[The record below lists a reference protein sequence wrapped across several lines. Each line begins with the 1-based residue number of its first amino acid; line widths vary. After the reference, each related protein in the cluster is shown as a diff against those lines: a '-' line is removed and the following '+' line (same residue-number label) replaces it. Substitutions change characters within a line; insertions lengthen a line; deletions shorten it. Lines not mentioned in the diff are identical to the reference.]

1 MSFKD
6 YVENSQVE
14 KKLFAKTDSYKY
26 KIRRSIAAFANSN
39 GGKILIGA
47 ADAKHDGNSIHQPV
61 EGLPEGLEIGTW
73 LDSVLSSAQLIVPAP
88 VVDIEL
94 ITHDGRSYALLSV
107 KKAVLPIGVRKEV
120 DVPLEYNKRGNQSIV
135 PFSFEDFVESFN
147 TQKEREA
154 RVAYAAIWMVL
165 NSVENLPAITQR
177 IRDDKTSVTLY
188 MKSYDILFSNYGAL
202 LSFAKTQHDLNDIN
216 RLVVV
221 TRAIEESLDFH
232 NGRAGKN
239 IVLGNHDEAVD
250 QIEILTKEA
259 RELAF
264 KISKLIIRE
273 SSDVK
278 NMLNAWLKE
287 DPEYDKKIEKN
298 KKDQPEADSV
308 KTHS

>member
-14 KKLFAKTDSYKY
+14 KKLFAKTDSFKY

-47 ADAKHDGNSIHQPV
+47 ADAKHESASDLRPE
-61 EGLPEGLEIGTW
+61 EGIPEGIEIGTW
-73 LDSVLSSAQLIVPAP
+73 LDGVLSSAQLIVPAP
-88 VVDIEL
+88 IVDVKL
-94 ITHDGRSYALLSV
+94 VTHGGRSYALLSV
-107 KKAVLPIGVRKEV
+107 KKAPLPIGVRKEV

-154 RVAYAAIWMVL
+154 RIAYAAVWMVI
-165 NSVENLPAITQR
+165 NSVENLPAITER
-177 IRDDKTSVTLY
+177 IREDKTSITLY
-188 MKSYDILFSNYGAL
+188 MKSYDILFSNYGSL

-221 TRAIEESLDFH
+221 IRAIEESLNLH
-232 NGRAGKN
+232 NGRVAKN
-239 IVLGNHDEAVD
+239 VILGNHDESID
-250 QIEILTKEA
+250 QIEVLTKEA

-264 KISKLIIRE
+264 KISKLIILE
-273 SSDVK
+273 SGDVK
-278 NMLNAWLKE
+278 KMLDAWLRE
-287 DPEYDKKIEKN
+287 DPEYDKKMKN
-298 KKDQPEADSV
+298 KKDQPKADQ
-308 KTHS
+308 